1 MKKILCYFLAL
12 IMIFSASP
20 LVYADGPSFS
30 NFIVKETY
38 ADGQFVDV
46 AKDIWYAD
54 SVQTAYELGL
64 VKGSSANT
72 FSPTGKISIAETLAF
87 ASRLHNIYHANNADF
102 TQQTPWYQ
110 VYVDYCVMN
119 GIINEG
125 EYPDYS
131 VSATR
136 AQFSSILSKAL
147 PTEAFASL
155 NDVPMG
161 AIPDV
166 PKTATYAEAVY
177 LLYRAGILTG
187 NDIHGTFS
195 PDSMIQRCEVAA
207 IVTRM
212 AVPSHRKQFTLEPT
226 VKPLVTLDDLQ
237 GIWYCDDNGSRS
249 EYIVTGNQ
257 YIYAKYYYSE
267 ALTDGIPM
275 CLYKVGTFTLDPYS
289 RTSEEDEFMDMYFT
303 GEYHSLWK
311 DYEVKTLTNHRESV
325 TSLPSPFLG
334 KYQKVSSSTV
344 LDVVL
349 GTIEAFQNGEEYVPP
364 KPVINSSDYA
374 YLAGNDFRSIRRTYS
389 TAKGNHA
396 YVYAY
401 EDLNGDRCVMTYISY
416 KIISNYDAWI
426 LHNLTTGETI
436 NDPVDY
442 YDACADYWY
451 GAKKN
456 MYMDLTIEAIDV
468 QIKVLEAVTQ
478 ILKSGQNTT
487 TGVFVNADRLNK

>member
-110 VYVDYCVMN
+110 VYVDYCIMN

-125 EYPDYS
+125 EYLDYS

-166 PKTATYAEAVY
+166 PKTAPYAEAVY

-187 NDIHGTFS
+187 NDVHGTFF
-195 PDSMIQRCEVAA
+195 PDSTIQRCEVAA

-212 AVPSHRKQFTLEPT
+212 AAPSYRKQFTLEPKL
-226 VKPLVTLDDLQ
+226 KPLVTLEDLQ
-237 GIWYCDDNGSRS
+237 GIWYEDYNGSKS

-257 YIYAKYYYSE
+257 YIYARYSTV
-267 ALTDGIPM
+267 LDIPSYT
-275 CLYKVGTFTLDPYS
+275 YKIGTFTLDPYS
-289 RTSEEDEFMDMYFT
+289 RTSEDDDFMDMYFT
-303 GEYHSLWK
+303 GEYHSL
-311 DYEVKTLTNHRESV
+311 YESHEVKTFTNRRESV
-325 TSLPSPFLG
+325 SSLPSPFLG
-334 KYQKVSSSTV
+334 RYQKVSSSTV
-344 LDVVL
+344 LDIVL
-349 GTIEAFQNGEEYVPP
+349 GAFEAYEKGEEYVPP

-436 NDPVDY
+436 NDPVNY

-456 MYMDLTIEAIDV
+456 MYMDLTIEALDV
-468 QIKVLEAVTQ
+468 QIKMLDAVTN

-487 TGVFVNADRLNK
+487 TGVFINADSLNK